1 MHIFWAILGIIFLYL
16 EILKSNIIRLTLAS
30 AFLFCAII
38 AYKFP
43 KDLLY
48 QIISLFCFGFLFYM
62 LIKKSFKQEQKYI
75 QKNKTL
81 DNFIGKHAIVTKDIG
96 KTLSIDGLGYIKYNN
111 ELWSAKSIDDKEI
124 KAGTTVQIVSKEN
137 KIMNVKVSNNAKK

>member
-111 ELWSAKSIDDKEI
+111 
-124 KAGTTVQIVSKEN
+124 VQN
-137 KIMNVKVSNNAKK
+137 